1 MCTEVAPP
9 RPPLPGGDIPPPRPP
24 PPETD
29 DEEEMFMHAPQPNQ
43 PIMVRE
49 RCCALDLYLLYIKST
64 SLKENIENL
73 QSSGIS
79 FGFGNQENSH
89 EILFTRFE

>member
-1 MCTEVAPP
+1 MYLHYLNAVFIHHYVEVAPP
-9 RPPLPGGDIPPPRPP
+9 RPPLPGSNIPPPRPP

-49 RCCALDLYLLYIKST
+49 MFDYSDVFIVQKSRKIT
-64 SLKENIENL
+64 
-73 QSSGIS
+73 
-79 FGFGNQENSH
+79 
-89 EILFTRFE
+89 